1 MDQTFCALLFLNF
14 RANYLNGTYN
24 KYILGNV
31 HTMML
36 VLLNETKYA
45 YFSHHSLIFSL
56 GKRFVIIIN
65 SHKT

>member
-1 MDQTFCALLFLNF
+1 
-14 RANYLNGTYN
+14 LNGTYN